1 MGRGLGYG
9 AFPRNNSYTASSLT
23 PTTLRPAASPIMAIP
38 KENLH
43 QLFTTF
49 LITNLHCP
57 SCVTAIQTALKT
69 LHPKPLAIS
78 PSIVSRS
85 ITVTH
90 NVALSAADISKALE
104 DAGFEVYDIFQDS
117 LPDENIDHLALE
129 ERFGAIWTRRFQ
141 LAVENWRRIGRR
153 PEAGNSRARMRHIEK
168 CEECQAEA
176 IKEKEADVLTLG
188 SLHADEKLS
197 LEEPKEIELKNAA
210 RKPTD
215 VEDDPSSNP
224 FVVID
229 SSSNR
234 GVFQASFLV
243 EGMTCS
249 SCVGN
254 ITSALNEKPWVHS
267 ADIALLTN
275 SASVKFEGKEHLD
288 DIITT
293 IDDAGYSATVEQVEE
308 ITPGGKSH
316 SSEFSNTWKASYA
329 IGGMTCSS
337 CVGNITTA
345 LQQHGW
351 ITSADV
357 NLISNSA
364 MVVFDGKDNLAQ
376 IREKIEDAGYSA
388 TLDSVVNVGQL
399 VVEDAQRKISIRVE
413 GMYCS
418 HCPSRIVGAL
428 DHEYGEK
435 VKFEKVLTTDDPIMR
450 IEYLPNAPSF
460 TIRHIIASISAVDK
474 AFRTSIN
481 HPPTLEERARQMQ
494 IRERRHVLFRLA
506 LSVTAAIPTFIIGIV
521 LMNLVSSTNSSR
533 QYISKPIWAGR
544 VSRAEWAMFLTATP
558 VYFFAADAFHRP
570 AIKELR
576 ALWRPGSTTP
586 IARRFYRFGSMNM
599 LMSLG
604 TTIAYFSSVAE
615 LAISASQSP
624 KTMSIATNSS
634 YFDSVVFLTMFLLFG
649 RFLEAYSKAKTGDAV
664 TLLGKLRPSEAILI
678 HPSTDSVV
686 ENGNGSSG
694 ASSNLVPV
702 DLLDIGDEVKVLYGG
717 SPPSDGVITSGDSTF
732 DEASLTGE
740 SRLVPKSIGDEVFS
754 GTINKGKPV
763 SVQISSVS
771 GSSMLDQIV
780 KVVREGQTRRAPI
793 ERVADVITS
802 HFVPLVVLFAVSTW
816 IIWLSLGLSESL
828 PKDYL
833 NISTGGWPL
842 WSLQFAIAV
851 FVIACPCGI
860 GLAAPTALFVGGGL
874 AAQHGILAKGGG
886 EAFQEASSMDCIVFD
901 KTGTLTEGGEPAITD
916 HAFLAKDDEQRLLSI
931 AKILEASSSHPV
943 AKAIVSFCNSREP
956 YWLDVS
962 HVEEFPGKGI
972 KGSVA
977 SKTRDGHFEQILVG
991 NEAFMA
997 DHCVP
1002 ISEHVIK
1009 KLDVWKTRGNSIA
1022 LLAVCTNSDDSTTAE
1037 TDASDHGAWRL
1048 AVMFAAS
1055 DPLRPDAAAIV
1066 SAIQTRGIQVWMLS
1080 GDNPITA
1087 RSIAQM
1093 VGIPAENVIAG
1104 VLPDGKAEK
1113 IQYLQKSLA
1122 RNQQSGWFLSG
1133 KTRNASQRA
1142 IVAMVGDGIND
1153 SPALTMADV
1162 GIAVGSG
1169 SDVAISS
1176 AEFVLVSS
1184 NLASLLTLID
1194 LSKTIFRRV
1203 KFNFL
1208 WALIYNLIALPIAAG
1223 VLYPVKSRGAHVRL
1237 DPVWASLAMAL
1248 SSVSVV
1254 CSSLLLK
1261 SRLPLVGFK
1270 AKDERSKED

>member
-1 MGRGLGYG
+1 
-9 AFPRNNSYTASSLT
+9 
-23 PTTLRPAASPIMAIP
+23 MAIP
-38 KENLH
+38 NESPH
-43 QLFTTF
+43 QLSTIF
-49 LITNLHCP
+49 LLPNLHCP
-57 SCVTAIQTALKT
+57 SCVSAIQSALNS

-85 ITVTH
+85 VTVTH
-90 NVALSAADISKALE
+90 DVALSAAHISKVLE
-104 DAGFEVYDIFQDS
+104 NAGFEVYDIFQNS
-117 LPDENIDHLALE
+117 LTGKAADHPSLE
-129 ERFGAIWTRRFQ
+129 ERFGAVWTRRFE
-141 LAVENWRRIGRR
+141 LAVWKWSRIGARSD
-153 PEAGNSRARMRHIEK
+153 EDDSKVRMRHLEK

-176 IKEKEADVLTLG
+176 TTEKEANVPTSGGLITDAKLG
-188 SLHADEKLS
+188 
-197 LEEPKEIELKNAA
+197 LEEQGKNE
-210 RKPTD
+210 RNDGKNKSTI
-215 VEDDPSSNP
+215 VEDDSSNNS

-229 SSSNR
+229 KLANR
-234 GVFQASFLV
+234 GVFQASFLI

-254 ITSALNEKPWVHS
+254 ITSALNARPWVRS
-267 ADIALLTN
+267 AEVALLTN
-275 SASVKFEGKEHLD
+275 SASVKFEGKEHLED
-288 DIITT
+288 VVTAIE
-293 IDDAGYSATVEQVEE
+293 DAGYSASVEQVEE
-308 ITPGGKSH
+308 IITKGKARSP
-316 SSEFSNTWKASYA
+316 EPSNIWKASYA

-345 LQQHGW
+345 LQLHKW
-351 ITSADV
+351 VTSVDI

-364 MVVFDGKDNLAQ
+364 SVVFIGKDNLAQ
-376 IREKIEDAGYSA
+376 IQETIGNVGYTA
-388 TLDSVVNVGQL
+388 TLDSVVNMGQV
-399 VVEDAQRKISIRVE
+399 VVEDSQRKVSIRVD
-413 GMYCS
+413 GMYCG

-428 DHEYGEK
+428 DQEYRKK
-435 VKFEKVLTTDDPIMR
+435 VMIVKALTTDDPILK
-450 IEYLPNAPSF
+450 IEYLPSAPHF
-460 TIRHIIASISAVDK
+460 TIRHIFASISAVDE
-474 AFRTSIN
+474 AFKPSIH

-521 LMNLVSSTNSSR
+521 LMSLVSSSNPSR
-533 QYISKPIWAGR
+533 QYISKPAWAGR

-570 AIKELR
+570 AVKELR
-576 ALWRPGSTTP
+576 ALWRPSSNTP
-586 IARRFYRFGSMNM
+586 IARRFFRFGSMNM

-615 LAISASQSP
+615 LAISASQSSE
-624 KTMSIATNSS
+624 TMSTAPNSS

-664 TLLGKLRPSEAILI
+664 TLLGKLRPTEAILI
-678 HPSTDSVV
+678 RPSMDDVV
-686 ENGNGSSG
+686 ESSKESSNT
-694 ASSNLVPV
+694 SSNLVPV
-702 DLLDIGDEVKVLYGG
+702 DLLDFGDEVKVLYGS

-732 DEASLTGE
+732 DESSLTGE
-740 SRLVPKSIGDEVFS
+740 SKLVPKTCGDEVYS

-763 SVQISSVS
+763 SVRLSSVS
-771 GSSMLDQIV
+771 GSSILDQIV

-793 ERVADVITS
+793 ERVADVITG

-816 IIWLSLGLSESL
+816 IVWLSLGLSGSL

-833 NISTGGWPL
+833 NISTGSWSL

-886 EAFQEASSMDCIVFD
+886 EAFQEASSLDCIVFD

-916 HAFLAKDDEQRLLSI
+916 HLFLAPEDEQRLSSI
-931 AKILEASSSHPV
+931 TRILEASSSHPV
-943 AKAIVSFCNSREP
+943 AKAMVSFCNAREI
-956 YWLDVS
+956 YAIDVS
-962 HVEEFPGKGI
+962 HVEEVPGKGI
-972 KGSVA
+972 KGSIA
-977 SKTRDGHFEQILVG
+977 SNTGNRRLDQVLIG

-997 DHCVP
+997 DHSVP
-1002 ISEHVIK
+1002 IPAQVIK
-1009 KLDVWKTRGNSIA
+1009 KLDVWKTQGNSIA
-1022 LLAVCTNSDDSTTAE
+1022 LLAVSTNFNDSTTAK
-1037 TDASDHGAWRL
+1037 TYPSDHETWKL
-1048 AVMFAAS
+1048 AAIFAVA
-1055 DPLRPDAAAIV
+1055 DPLRPDAAIIV
-1066 SAIQTRGIQVWMLS
+1066 SAIQARGIQVWMLS

-1087 RSIAQM
+1087 RNIAQM

-1104 VLPDGKAEK
+1104 VLPDQKAEK

-1122 RNQQSGWFLSG
+1122 QNQKSGWFLSG

-1162 GIAVGSG
+1162 GIAIGSG

-1184 NLASLLTLID
+1184 KLASLLTLID
-1194 LSKTIFRRV
+1194 LSRTIFRRV

-1223 VLYPVKSRGAHVRL
+1223 VLYPVTSQGAHVRL

>member
-1 MGRGLGYG
+1 
-9 AFPRNNSYTASSLT
+9 
-23 PTTLRPAASPIMAIP
+23 MAVP

-43 QLFTTF
+43 DLFTTF
-49 LITNLHCP
+49 LIPNLHCP
-57 SCVTAIQTALKT
+57 SCVFAIQTALKS

-85 ITVTH
+85 LSVTH
-90 NVALSAADISKALE
+90 NVALSVADICKALE

-117 LPDENIDHLALE
+117 LPDQDLDHLALE
-129 ERFGAIWTRRFQ
+129 ERFGDVWTRRFQ
-141 LAVENWRRIGRR
+141 LAVENWRRMGRR
-153 PEAGNSRARMRHIEK
+153 PEMEDSRARMRHIEK

-176 IKEKEADVLTLG
+176 TKEEEADVLTLG
-188 SLHADEKLS
+188 ALHTDEKLG
-197 LEEPKEIELKNAA
+197 LKEQRETELSNTTS
-210 RKPTD
+210 RPTD
-215 VEDDPSSNP
+215 MEDDSPSNP

-229 SSSNR
+229 SISKR
-234 GVFQASFLV
+234 GVFQASFLI

-254 ITSALNEKPWVHS
+254 ITSALNERPWVRS

-275 SASVKFEGKEHLD
+275 SASVIFEGKEHLD
-288 DIITT
+288 DIVTT
-293 IDDAGYSATVEQVEE
+293 IDDAGYSATVEEVKE
-308 ITPGGKSH
+308 ITFGGKSR
-316 SSEFSNTWKASYA
+316 SPEFSNAWKASYA

-345 LQQHGW
+345 LQQHDW

-357 NLISNSA
+357 NLVSNSA
-364 MVVFDGKDNLAQ
+364 MVVFNGKGNLAQ
-376 IREKIEDAGYSA
+376 IRETIEDVGYTT

-399 VVEDAQRKISIRVE
+399 VVKDAQREISIRVD

-418 HCPSRIVGAL
+418 HCPSRVVGAL
-428 DHEYGEK
+428 DQEYGGK
-435 VKFEKVLTTDDPIMR
+435 VKIEKVLTTDDPLMR
-450 IEYLPNAPSF
+450 IEYLPSAPGF
-460 TIRHIIASISAVDK
+460 TVRHIIASISSVDK
-474 AFRTSIN
+474 AFRPSID
-481 HPPTLEERARQMQ
+481 HPPTLEERSHQMQ

-521 LMNLVSSTNSSR
+521 LMNLVSSTNSNR
-533 QYISKPIWAGR
+533 QNISNPIWAGR

-576 ALWRPGSTTP
+576 ALWKPGSTTP

-624 KTMSIATNSS
+624 EIMSTGTNSS
-634 YFDSVVFLTMFLLFG
+634 YFDSVVFLTMFLLLG

-664 TLLGKLRPSEAILI
+664 TLLGKLRPTEAMLI
-678 HPSTDSVV
+678 HPSTGGVV
-686 ENGNGSSG
+686 EHSNGPSDISS
-694 ASSNLVPV
+694 SLVPV
-702 DLLDIGDEVKVLYGG
+702 DLLDFGDEVKVLYGS
-717 SPPSDGVITSGDSTF
+717 SPPSDGVMTSGDSIF
-732 DEASLTGE
+732 DESSLTGE
-740 SRLVPKSIGDEVFS
+740 SRLVPKSTGDEVFS

-763 SVQISSVS
+763 SIRISSVS
-771 GSSMLDQIV
+771 GTSILDQIV

-802 HFVPLVVLFAVSTW
+802 HFVPLVVLLAVSTW
-816 IIWLSLGLSESL
+816 IIWLSLGLSDSL

-874 AAQHGILAKGGG
+874 AAHHGILAKGGG

-916 HAFLAKDDEQRLLSI
+916 HAILAHDDEQRLISI

-956 YWLDVS
+956 YRIDVS

-972 KGSVA
+972 KGSVV
-977 SKTRDGHFEQILVG
+977 SKSGNGHLEQILIG

-997 DHCVP
+997 DHSVP

-1009 KLDVWKTRGNSIA
+1009 KLNTWKTQGKSIA
-1022 LLAVCTNSDDSTTAE
+1022 LLAICTISDDPPTTGKLY
-1037 TDASDHGAWRL
+1037 SNHGIWRL

-1055 DPLRPDAAAIV
+1055 DPLRADAATTV

-1104 VLPDGKAEK
+1104 VLPDGKADK

-1122 RNQQSGWFLSG
+1122 SNQKSGWSLSG
-1133 KTRNASQRA
+1133 KTQNASQRA

-1162 GIAVGSG
+1162 GIAIGSG

-1208 WALIYNLIALPIAAG
+1208 WALIYNLVALPIAAG
-1223 VLYPVKSRGAHVRL
+1223 VLYAVKSRGAHVRL

-1270 AKDERSKED
+1270 TKDECSK